1 MRIYSAESAFI
12 NWLDLSIPD
21 QKFHFELVRALYST
35 PNSIFVAVIVAATI
49 IAIAAG
55 LSSDYVYGLFLAAF
69 LMVGAARTGAVAL
82 YQRTQHDPND
92 PVSTK
97 RWELRALLGAWTFAT
112 LVGCVGAYTLLA
124 HPDSQVEILINSCVM
139 GYIAGISS
147 RNASRPVICVGQISL
162 TCIPFAM
169 GLLARADTVH
179 FALAGFI
186 FLLYLSTI
194 VICRSV
200 FDNIAARQAAFRE
213 IEIIAQRDALTGL
226 WNRSAFLDLLE
237 RHLQIIRDGGSI
249 VALISIDLDRFKDVN
264 DTLGH
269 PVGDAILKDVADRIK
284 AAVRSGDEVARIGG
298 DEFLVL
304 LVGSDAAEVDIAATR
319 ILSIFADPFTVSAR
333 SNQCGASIGYAVAPE
348 DGSTLEVLFRNADL
362 ALYEAKRQGRGQA
375 VRYTDV
381 IAQRYD
387 ERMALEHDLQF
398 ALRNGELNLVYQP
411 IVDPRSGRAICCE
424 ALLRWNHPAHGLIS
438 PVEFIPIAEA
448 TGLIVP
454 IGAWVLA
461 TACSEAVNWPA
472 DIKVSVNLSP
482 IQFRRGRELVEAV
495 ASTLR
500 GVGLSPS
507 RLDLEVTES
516 VLIDD
521 SATAL
526 AMLEELRANGI
537 GVSLDDFGTGFASL
551 AYLNDFPFSKI
562 KIDRKFTENIDQ
574 SARTSA
580 IISGVARITR
590 DLRIELVAEGI
601 ETENQLERMR
611 SFGINAVQGFLFS
624 PPVPAAELRRLISKP
639 IAPLL
644 VPAGRRSPAY
654 NTLARKAAS

>member
-1 MRIYSAESAFI
+1 
-12 NWLDLSIPD
+12 
-21 QKFHFELVRALYST
+21 
-35 PNSIFVAVIVAATI
+35 
-49 IAIAAG
+49 
-55 LSSDYVYGLFLAAF
+55 
-69 LMVGAARTGAVAL
+69 
-82 YQRTQHDPND
+82 
-92 PVSTK
+92 
-97 RWELRALLGAWTFAT
+97 
-112 LVGCVGAYTLLA
+112 
-124 HPDSQVEILINSCVM
+124 
-139 GYIAGISS
+139 
-147 RNASRPVICVGQISL
+147 
-162 TCIPFAM
+162 M

-362 ALYEAKRQGRGQA
+362 ALYEAKRQGRGQV
-375 VRYTDV
+375 VRYTET

-387 ERMALEHDLQF
+387 DRMALEHDLQF
-398 ALRNGELNLVYQP
+398 ALRNGELELAYQP
-411 IVDPRSGRAICCE
+411 VVDPRSGRAICCE

-438 PVEFIPIAEA
+438 PAEFIPIAEA

-500 GVGLSPS
+500 SVGLSPS